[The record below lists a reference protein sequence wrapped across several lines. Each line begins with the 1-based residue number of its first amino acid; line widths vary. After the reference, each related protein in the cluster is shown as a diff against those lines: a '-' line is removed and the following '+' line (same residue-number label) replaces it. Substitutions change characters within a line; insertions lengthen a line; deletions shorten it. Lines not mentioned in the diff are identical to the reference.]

1 MLLLF
6 ILIQSH
12 SGYACACGSY
22 DSCHH
27 FFGCFWILIFICWRL
42 LFNIHSFWPKISRQS
57 EYVHVYC
64 TMLIKC
70 RQWRKRE
77 REILGAQE
85 RKEKWM
91 MRKNNKKKITT
102 VKPTYQR
109 VRKKENWR
117 EKRETEKRFTR
128 RSDWLMSAYH
138 WYVTCISSLDTD
150 MNSYI
155 SIYIHIWA
163 YWLFF
168 LTLSFSLSSR
178 AWLHRIVFVY

>member
-1 MLLLF
+1 MRVRVDHM
-6 ILIQSH
+6 ILATIFLVVFEF
-12 SGYACACGSY
+12 SY
-22 DSCHH
+22 SFAGVC
-27 FFGCFWILIFICWRL
+27 CLIFIHSGRKYPDKANMCMCIVLCWS
-42 LFNIHSFWPKISRQS
+42 NAGNEGK
-57 EYVHVYC
+57 E
-64 TMLIKC
+64 
-70 RQWRKRE
+70 RE
-77 REILGAQE
+77 RYWEH
-85 RKEKWM
+85 
-91 MRKNNKKKITT
+91 KNAKRSGWWGKIIKKKITT